1 MKVSFFTTRQTAFR
15 GINDVIRNAAA
26 QASGKGSTNPLS
38 GDTFTPSS
46 NNGGTVIIE
55 HYHAAPGE
63 NNNQM
68 NGAPKPGTYGNSSGS
83 AAADGAVAGVTTG
96 TTIEGTKAA
105 AEKLKS
111 SKGEKVQ
118 KEDPTTETE
127 HSAEDTPVDMTDEAA
142 AENQANPTET
152 DNTDFAGDTDID
164 TDIDIDTDV
173 DVNPDVDVE
182 VDPDV
187 DFEPEIDPEID
198 IDPDIDID
206 PEIDITPEIDIPDID
221 IF

>member
-1 MKVSFFTTRQTAFR
+1 MKVSFFTTRQTTFR

-26 QASGKGSTNPLS
+26 QASGRGTNPLS

-68 NGAPKPGTYGNSSGS
+68 NGAPKPGTYGYNDSLNGAPKPGTYGNRSGS

-105 AEKLKS
+105 AEKLKG

-118 KEDPTTETE
+118 K
-127 HSAEDTPVDMTDEAA
+127 
-142 AENQANPTET
+142 
-152 DNTDFAGDTDID
+152 
-164 TDIDIDTDV
+164 
-173 DVNPDVDVE
+173 
-182 VDPDV
+182 
-187 DFEPEIDPEID
+187 
-198 IDPDIDID
+198 
-206 PEIDITPEIDIPDID
+206 
-221 IF
+221 